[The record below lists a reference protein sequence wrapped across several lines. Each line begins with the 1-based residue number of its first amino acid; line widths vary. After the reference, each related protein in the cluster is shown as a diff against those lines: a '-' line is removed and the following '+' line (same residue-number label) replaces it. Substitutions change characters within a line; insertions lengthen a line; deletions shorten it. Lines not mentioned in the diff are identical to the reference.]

1 MGKMPV
7 PFALRHGRHI
17 FVYSNLRTNQVI
29 YSLTRDMNNNAAL
42 RQLPYLGKKT
52 VPAALRKD
60 LWQPLATIS
69 FPDPP
74 QGLTAFRKLREYRK
88 LHELSYP
95 LDDIKDKNGKLLG
108 KKQRGKKLMD
118 QKANSIADIAAVLQS
133 REKGNVVGEA
143 GETAVKDAS
152 PRDKLAIVEEEAV
165 ETRRRIGAFRDEHQR
180 DKVKISWADILDAE
194 YAETWPE
201 SVVHDG
207 MRLEKGRTVAPV
219 PKNSPE
225 EIEAMRQAHLK
236 MYPPKR
242 VKVAQAM

>member
-1 MGKMPV
+1 MPV
-7 PFALRHGRHI
+7 PLAIRHGRHI

-29 YSLTRDMNNNAAL
+29 YSLTRTMNNNDAL

-69 FPDPP
+69 FPEPQ

-95 LDDIKDKNGKLLG
+95 LDVIKDKNGKLLS

-133 REKGNVVGEA
+133 REKVNGVGEA
-143 GETAVKDAS
+143 EETGVKDTS
-152 PRDKLAIVEEEAV
+152 PRDKLAIVEEEAA
-165 ETRRRIGAFRDEHQR
+165 ETRWKIGGFEDKDQR

-201 SVVHDG
+201 SVLHDG
-207 MRLEKGRTVAPV
+207 MRLERGRTVAPR
-219 PKNSPE
+219 PGNSPE
-225 EIEAMRQAHLK
+225 EIEAMRQAQINRN
-236 MYPPKR
+236 PPKR
-242 VKVAQAM
+242 VQVAQAM